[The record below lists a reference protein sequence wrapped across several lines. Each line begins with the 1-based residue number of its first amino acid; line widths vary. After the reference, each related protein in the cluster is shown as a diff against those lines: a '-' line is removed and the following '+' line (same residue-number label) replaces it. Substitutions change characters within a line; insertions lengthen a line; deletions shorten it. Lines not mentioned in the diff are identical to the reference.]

1 MIALDTN
8 VLVRFIVEDDDAQTE
23 RTVRLIQDA
32 VTKNEPVF
40 VSEVVLCEVVW
51 VLARVYKLSKDE
63 LVKTLRALLQAK
75 ELEIREKDGVRRAV
89 DVFAGGKG
97 DFADY
102 VIREVATAAGCDRVA
117 TFDKALVNEPEFF
130 SP

>member
-8 VLVRFIVEDDDAQTE
+8 VLVRFVVEDDDEQTE

-32 VTKNEPVF
+32 LAKDEALF

-51 VLARVYKLSKDE
+51 VLSRVYKLSKDE
-63 LVKTLRALLQAK
+63 LLQTLRALLQAK

-89 DVFAGGKG
+89 DAFAGGKG
-97 DFADY
+97 DFADS
-102 VIREVATAAGCDRVA
+102 VIRELATAAGCDRIA
-117 TFDKALVNEPEFF
+117 TFDKALLNGPEFF

>member
-8 VLVRFIVEDDDAQTE
+8 VLVRFIVEDDDEQTE
-23 RTVRLIQDA
+23 RATRLIQDA
-32 VTKNEPVF
+32 VTKNEPLF

-51 VLARVYKLSKDE
+51 VLARVYKLSKEE
-63 LVKTLRALLQAK
+63 LVQTLRALLQAR
-75 ELEIREKDGVRRAV
+75 EVDIREKDRVRPAV
-89 DVFAGGKG
+89 DAFAGGKG

-102 VIREVATAAGCDRVA
+102 MIREVATAAGCDRIA
-117 TFDKALVNEPEFF
+117 TFDKALLKEADFF